1 MIINR
6 KKMTGALFLVLLP
19 VLSCDAQA
27 AGSRHRGQDALNTRL
42 ARELQAAGQRVSEGV
57 VADIASAQA
66 RQREQLRLQLEMDS
80 LRVRMAGRAGNTDG
94 RPEATPRATA
104 GRTITPSRV
113 PCVTDGMTED
123 NTSTG
128 SCI

>member
-1 MIINR
+1 MITDR
-6 KKMTGALFLVLLP
+6 KKMTGALFLALLP

-66 RQREQLRLQLEMDS
+66 RQRERLRLQLEMDS
-80 LRVRMAGRAGNTDG
+80 LRVRMAGTPDARRRTELETQMAALKRQHAQLRDG
-94 RPEATPRATA
+94 R
-104 GRTITPSRV
+104 
-113 PCVTDGMTED
+113 
-123 NTSTG
+123 
-128 SCI
+128 